1 MSQHGLTSQ
10 HGPHGSRRRPVVAV
24 LAVVVLVVALAAGAG
39 SYLLLRTKGSPR
51 QTAAS
56 YLQSWQ
62 QRSYAAM
69 DQVSV
74 NVPGSGLAGPL
85 GRAAAQLGQR
95 RLHLV
100 LGQVT
105 TSGGSALARFTA
117 TAQLASGHTWTYP
130 GRLRLVTPCWLIG
143 RSPVQ
148 PIADGLT
155 GQP

>member
-1 MSQHGLTSQ
+1 MSQHGSTSQ
-10 HGPHGSRRRPVVAV
+10 HRTGGSRRRPIVAIV
-24 LAVVVLVVALAAGAG
+24 AVVVLVVALAAGAG

-74 NVPGSGLAGPL
+74 KVPGSGLAGPL
-85 GRAAAQLGQR
+85 GRAATQLGLRQ
-95 RLHLV
+95 LHLV
-100 LGQVT
+100 LGRVT

-117 TAQLASGHTWTYP
+117 
-130 GRLRLVTPCWLIG
+130 
-143 RSPVQ
+143 
-148 PIADGLT
+148 
-155 GQP
+155 